1 MNRRSTKN
9 SDTFSDIKGD
19 DGNGINVNIFD
30 ITAHNNIF
38 SHLKVHDCCDNS
50 NDHDD
55 VDDNNCVES
64 ANKRSGMNIPLTD
77 VSVLS
82 NVNTSSSCN
91 FTAPDF
97 RTCKNGIS
105 VSHLNVQSILPSL
118 DEIKLWLKE
127 NPYDIFTLSETWLD
141 SSVDDSEIHIPG
153 YVIERADRNRHGG
166 GVAVYIKNDIQYER
180 RSDVEHNDIESL
192 WLEVKQMYK
201 KPIIIAALYCR
212 SQKDVPDYLDSLSE
226 IMDGVS
232 NENKEL
238 ILMGDL
244 NCDFLKKNSA
254 TTHMSSFLNV
264 YSLDQL
270 VTKPTRVTPT
280 SRSLIDVIMTT
291 NRNICAYTDVVHHSF
306 SDHALVHT
314 VIFNMSNSSK
324 KNKKRVNDGKGVHVT
339 KNFRSFKNFNPDNFV
354 TDLNHVDWNIDDS
367 LPVNEAWDLFVNKFT
382 EVCNNHAPV
391 KSIRFKQKLCPWLEH
406 RDDIFNL
413 MHERDYHHNK
423 AIHCT
428 NKDNDHWNKYKVLRN
443 KVNVMMR
450 DAKREYYTNEINDS
464 AGDMGKMWKTLKD
477 LLPNKKGN
485 STTLPS
491 TTESD
496 LNLADNFNKHFTNI
510 GTCHIDLNNSSNA
523 MCNNDIH
530 VNSKFTFTD
539 ITVDQVLDELN
550 AISSNKA
557 SGLDN
562 VCTKLIKYGSK
573 AIAVILCK
581 IFNMCLKQG
590 CVPDELKVAR
600 VTPIYKSGSKD
611 ELTNY
616 RPISILPV
624 CSKILEKIVHNQ
636 LYNYVTE
643 NNLMYV
649 GQSGFRKHHST
660 CTALIKTIDKWNM
673 DIDNG
678 NYVGAVF
685 VDLSKAFDMVNHTLL
700 VRKLNSLGIT
710 GNENN
715 WFKSY
720 LSNRTQCVSI
730 NGCVSTPNVI
740 MSGVPQ
746 GSILGPLLFLLFI
759 NDMPKN
765 IGNSTVDMYADD
777 TLIYVSHKDVD
788 VIEKYLNEDLACLGK
803 WLDDNLMK
811 VNVSKTKVMLLGT
824 NSKTSKIDDI
834 NVFMNNT
841 RVEKVNCFKYL
852 GVTIDANLKWTD
864 HVNNVYRKMCNSL
877 GIMRRIKPF
886 IPQSS
891 LVTIYNT
898 MFLPHLDY
906 GIIVWS
912 NCGDSQLNK
921 IQKLQNTA
929 MRIILSAPFRT
940 HINDML
946 RTLGFM
952 DVRSRISYVT
962 GCMMYKVLN
971 GMAPS
976 YLNDSFNYVNNI
988 HSLRTRRSRAGDL
1001 YIPRCNTNYGK
1012 NTFQYK
1018 GCILWNVMCRNIRNC
1033 NNFMSFKV
1041 NFKKDFKL

>member
-1 MNRRSTKN
+1 MNIS
-9 SDTFSDIKGD
+9 
-19 DGNGINVNIFD
+19 GIP
-30 ITAHNNIF
+30 AHNNTF
-38 SHLKVHDCCDNS
+38 SLLEVYDCCNS
-50 NDHDD
+50 NND
-55 VDDNNCVES
+55 VDDNNCIESDINVDLS
-64 ANKRSGMNIPLTD
+64 ANKRLDDMNIPPIDTP
-77 VSVLS
+77 VLS
-82 NVNTSSSCN
+82 NVNSSCN
-91 FTAPDF
+91 FTTPDF
-97 RTCKNGIS
+97 RKCKNGIT
-105 VSHLNVQSILPSL
+105 VSHMNVQSILPSL

-141 SSVDDSEIHIPG
+141 SSVNDSEIHIPG

-166 GVAVYIKNDIQYER
+166 GVAVYIKNDIDYKR
-180 RSDVEHNDIESL
+180 RSDIEHEDIESL
-192 WLEVKQMYK
+192 WLEVKQKYK

-212 SQKDVPDYLDSLSE
+212 SQKDVPNYLDLLSE
-226 IMDGVS
+226 NMDGVS
-232 NENKEL
+232 NENKEI

-244 NCDFLKKNSA
+244 NCDFLKKNPA

-264 YSLDQL
+264 YNLDQL

-291 NRNICAYTDVVHHSF
+291 NCNICAYTDVVHHSF
-306 SDHALVHT
+306 SDHALVYT
-314 VIFNMSNSSK
+314 VISNESNCIN
-324 KNKKRVNDGKGVHVT
+324 KNTRKRPNDGKGVHVT
-339 KNFRSFKNFNPDNFV
+339 KTFRSFKNFNPDNFV
-354 TDLNHVDWNIDDS
+354 KDLNHVDWNIDES
-367 LPVNEAWDLFVNKFT
+367 NPVSEAWDSFVNKFT

-391 KSIRFKQKLCPWLEH
+391 KSIRFKEKLCPWLEH
-406 RDDIFNL
+406 RDDIFNI

-428 NKDNDHWNKYKVLRN
+428 DKENDHWKNYKVLRN
-443 KVNVMMR
+443 KVNTMMK
-450 DAKREYYTNEINDS
+450 DAKKEYYTNEINDS
-464 AGDMGKMWKTLKD
+464 AGDMSKMWKTLKQ

-491 TTESD
+491 TSKSD
-496 LNLADNFNKHFTNI
+496 MDLANEFNKHFTNI
-510 GTCHIDLNNSSNA
+510 GTSHIDLNNSSTT
-523 MCNNDIH
+523 CNNDS
-530 VNSKFTFTD
+530 NASSKFSFTD
-539 ITVDQVLDELN
+539 ITIDQVIKELN

-562 VCTKLIKYGSK
+562 VCTKLIKFGSE
-573 AIAVILCK
+573 AIAMILCK
-581 IFNMCLKQG
+581 LFNMCLKQG

-611 ELTNY
+611 DLTNY
-616 RPISILPV
+616 RPISILPI
-624 CSKILEKIVHNQ
+624 CSKILEKLVHNQ
-636 LYNYVTE
+636 LYNYVTK
-643 NNLMYV
+643 NKLMYV

-660 CTALIKTIDKWNM
+660 CTALIKTIDKWNI

-700 VRKLNSLGIT
+700 IKKLKLLGVT
-710 GNENN
+710 GIENN

-720 LSNRTQCVSI
+720 LENRTQCVSI
-730 NGCVSTPNVI
+730 NGCISTPNVI
-740 MSGVPQ
+740 RSGVPQ
-746 GSILGPLLFLLFI
+746 GSILGPLLFLLFM
-759 NDMPKN
+759 NDMPGN
-765 IGNSTVDMYADD
+765 IMNSTVDMYADD
-777 TLIYVSHKDVD
+777 TLIYVSNKDVN
-788 VIEKYLNEDLACLGK
+788 VIEKCLNEDLVSLGK

-824 NSKTSKIDDI
+824 TSKTSKID
-834 NVFMNNT
+834 NVNVIMNNT
-841 RVEKVNCFKYL
+841 KVEKVNCFKYL
-852 GVTIDANLKWTD
+852 GVTIDANLKWND
-864 HVNNVYRKMCNSL
+864 HINNVYRKLCNSL

-886 IPQSS
+886 VPQSS
-891 LVTIYNT
+891 LITIYNT

-906 GIIVWS
+906 GLIIWS
-912 NCGDSQLNK
+912 NCGTTHLNK

-940 HINDML
+940 HIKDML

-952 DVRSRISYVT
+952 DVRSRISYVI

-976 YLNDSFNYVNNI
+976 YLNDLFKNVNSI
-988 HSLRTRRSRAGDL
+988 HSLCTRQSKAGDL

-1018 GCILWNVMCRNIRNC
+1018 GCILWNVTDRNIRNC
-1033 NNFMSFKV
+1033 NNFMSFKL